1 MQRAPRV
8 VIMGIGN
15 TLLADEGIGI
25 HVVHRLQDL
34 VPTGNG
40 IELLDGGTLSFNLL
54 PAIEA
59 ADSLIVV
66 DAARLGQAPASV
78 RCLIGEDFDSHLGQS
93 RHTAHEIGLRELLDM
108 ARLNGRLPSRRA
120 LIGVQPFSLDWGE
133 KPTEAVTA
141 AIPLIMNLALS
152 LADQWSRSPIQD
164 DCRG

>member
-1 MQRAPRV
+1 M

-15 TLLADEGIGI
+15 TLLADEGIGV
-25 HVVHRLQDL
+25 HVVRRLQDF
-34 VPTGNG
+34 VPSGNG

-78 RCLIGEDFDSHLGQS
+78 RCLIGEDFDSYLGQS

-120 LIGVQPFSLDWGE
+120 LIGVQPFSLDWSE
-133 KPTEAVTA
+133 KPTEAVAA

-164 DCRG
+164 DCRA